1 VFRLWAVS
9 SEPGSHGSWWQ
20 SGSCG
25 EEAGA
30 GDGVG
35 SRVGILSFLY
45 PNLARKLAFGGFWG
59 LLQMAVW
66 ETIQAEVLPRCRGA
80 AAELLPS
87 PSGAEWR
94 RVRRVLLRGCC
105 CRRVAPSGA
114 GWRRVAQCGAVCT
127 VCCCGV
133 AAAAEWRRGAPCGA
147 EWRRVAPSGA
157 VWRRVV
163 PSGAVCAVWR
173 RQVAPCGAAEG
184 RRRVLV
190 QHLSVRGR

>member
-1 VFRLWAVS
+1 MFRLWAVS
-9 SEPGSHGSWWQ
+9 SEPGSHGSWWR

-45 PNLARKLAFGGFWG
+45 PNLASKLAFGGFWG

-66 ETIQAEVLPRCRGA
+66 ETIQAEVLPRCRSA

-87 PSGAEWR
+87 PSGAAEG
-94 RVRRVLLRGCC
+94 LLRGCC
-105 CRRVAPSGA
+105 RRRVAP
-114 GWRRVAQCGAVCT
+114 CGAVCA

-133 AAAAEWRRGAPCGA
+133 AAAAEWRRGAP
-147 EWRRVAPSGA
+147 SGA
-157 VWRRVV
+157 VWRRV
-163 PSGAVCAVWR
+163 
-173 RQVAPCGAAEG
+173 APCGAVWCRVAPCAPCG
-184 RRRVLV
+184 VAKLRRVARPKGV
-190 QHLSVRGR
+190 DEYWYSICRSEDDKVGAI